1 MEHGVALQ
9 LTVQRLTRLIR
20 QRRAVFYGL
29 RGLCW
34 GLAAAVVPV
43 LLRSVIGRPAL
54 LVAAALAAGGLLAG
68 LLYGLLLRVPRGDV
82 ARLADRTFGLH
93 DRIATALELL
103 AAGERGSLAA
113 HAIGDAAAQVGG
125 LDLRRAAGWR
135 WPREV
140 RLLPVPVLALAVL
153 PYLPPLPIP
162 EDLVPPLRS
171 PEEKEQKEEKAGAP
185 EVAERPIAKKN
196 ERAERVELQ
205 ERDYQQRPNPNPE
218 QARGDLAAVF
228 KDTSVAQKR
237 PDFSSF
243 LKQGDDRLRML
254 ERPDALPDLQRD
266 FTQTPY
272 KVMFRKSRELMSG
285 MDPNRLSK
293 ERMRQLL
300 EEMNRMGRRGS
311 SGGEGDFG
319 QELMEGAQAL
329 EEGQM
334 NRALDAM
341 ERALNKMRAMEDR
354 ERGSKGLD
362 GGRDRGGRGKDGA
375 RGRGG
380 ENDPDFGEGEGSL
393 PGKGTNPGWR
403 GDPTQRLGQNPI
415 DMGVEGQGRKGR
427 KEAYDTNMIGRGA
440 QNPSRLPYMRVYSQY
455 RKMMEDAL
463 AKESIPLDYRTQVK
477 DYFQSL
483 EER

>member
-1 MEHGVALQ
+1 MEHGAALR
-9 LTVQRLTRLIR
+9 LTLQRLARLVR
-20 QRRAVFYGL
+20 GRRAVFYGL
-29 RGLCW
+29 RGLAW
-34 GLAAAVVPV
+34 GLGLAVGPI
-43 LLRSVIGRPAL
+43 LLRSLIGPRAL
-54 LVAAALAAGGLLAG
+54 WIAGGLAVVG
-68 LLYGLLLRVPRGDV
+68 AAVGVLYGFLLRVPPDDV
-82 ARLADRTFGLH
+82 ARLADRTFALH
-93 DRIATALELL
+93 DRIGTAWELL
-103 AAGERGSLAA
+103 GSQAGGTLGGAVIRDASERVA
-113 HAIGDAAAQVGG
+113 G
-125 LDLRRAAGWR
+125 LPLKRAVPWR

-140 RLLPVPVLALAVL
+140 RFLPVPVLALAIL

-162 EDLVPPLRS
+162 EELVPPIGS
-171 PEEKEQKEEKAGAP
+171 SEDKEQKEEKAGAP
-185 EVAERPIAKKN
+185 QVADRPVAKKP
-196 ERAERVELQ
+196 EPAQRVELQ

-218 QARGDLAAVF
+218 SAKGDLSAVF

-243 LKQGDDRLRML
+243 LKQGDERLRML

-272 KVMFRKSRELMSG
+272 KVMFRRQRELMGG
-285 MDPNRLSK
+285 MEGNKLSK

-300 EEMNRMGRRGS
+300 EEMNRMGRRGQP
-311 SGGEGDFG
+311 GGEGDFG

-334 NRALDAM
+334 SRAMDAM
-341 ERALNKMRAMEDR
+341 ERALGKMRAMEEKDR
-354 ERGSKGLD
+354 GGKGLD
-362 GGRDRGGRGKDGA
+362 GGKERGGREAG

-380 ENDPDFGEGEGSL
+380 ENDPDFGEGEGSM
-393 PGKGTNPGWR
+393 PGKGSNPGWR
-403 GDPTQRLGQNPI
+403 GDPSQRLGQSPI
-415 DMGVEGQGRKGR
+415 DMGVEGQMRKGR
-427 KEAYDTNMIGRGA
+427 KEAYDTNMMGRGA

>member
-1 MEHGVALQ
+1 MEHTAALQ
-9 LTVQRLTRLIR
+9 VAVNKLTRLIR

-29 RGLCW
+29 RGLAW
-34 GLAAAVVPV
+34 GLALAVFPV
-43 LLRSVIGRPAL
+43 LLRSLIGPWAL
-54 LVAAALAAGGLLAG
+54 PAAGAIAGAGLVGG
-68 LLYGLLLRVPRGDV
+68 LLYGLLLRVPAADA
-82 ARLADRTFGLH
+82 ARLADRAFGLE
-93 DRIATALELL
+93 DRLATALELAGGRDRGPL
-103 AAGERGSLAA
+103 AGS
-113 HAIGDAAAQVGG
+113 AIRDAAQRIAA
-125 LDLRRAAGWR
+125 LELRGAVRWR

-140 RLLPVPVLALAVL
+140 RFLPVPVLALAVL

-162 EDLVPPLRS
+162 EELVPPLT
-171 PEEKEQKEEKAGAP
+171 PAEEKEKKEEKAGAP
-185 EVAERPIAKKN
+185 EVTERPVAKKT
-196 ERAERVELQ
+196 ERAERVQ
-205 ERDYQQRPNPNPE
+205 VQDRDYQQRPNPAPE

-243 LKQGDDRLRML
+243 LKQGDERLRML
-254 ERPDALPDLQRD
+254 ERTDTLPDLQRD

-272 KVMFRKSRELMSG
+272 KVMFRKSRELTG
-285 MDPNRLSK
+285 GKDGTKLSK

-300 EEMNRMGRRGS
+300 DEMNRMGRRPGA
-311 SGGEGDFG
+311 GGEGDYG
-319 QELMEGAQAL
+319 QDLMESSQAL

-341 ERALNKMRAMEDR
+341 ERALGKMRAMEER
-354 ERGSKGLD
+354 ERGGKGLE
-362 GGRDRGGRGKDGA
+362 GGREQGGRNREGA

-380 ENDPDFGEGEGSL
+380 EGEQDFGEGEGSL

-403 GDPTQRLGQNPI
+403 GDPSQRLGQQPI
-415 DMGVEGQGRKGR
+415 DMGVEGQYRKGR

-463 AKESIPLDYRTQVK
+463 AKENIPLDYRTQVK

-483 EER
+483 EDR